1 MALIYKPIS
10 IILGL
15 LGAQV
20 AKAVFTRV
28 WQPIDDEEAPKPTQE
43 EQTWAR
49 VLTVAVIQGAVFQ
62 VVKATIQRSG
72 AKAWAYLTGVW
83 PGPKAPEP
91 E

>member
-1 MALIYKPIS
+1 MKLIYKPIG

-15 LGAQV
+15 IGGQI

-28 WQPIDDEEAPKPTQE
+28 WTAIDDEEAPKPTQE

-62 VVKATIQRSG
+62 VVKASINRSG
-72 AKAWAYLTGVW
+72 AKAFAYLTGVW
-83 PGPKAPEP
+83 PGPKRPEP
-91 E
+91 K

>member
-1 MALIYKPIS
+1 MKLIYKPIG

-15 LGAQV
+15 IGGQI

-28 WQPIDDEEAPKPTQE
+28 WTAIDDEEAPKPTQE

-62 VVKATIQRSG
+62 VVKASINRSG
-72 AKAWAYLTGVW
+72 AKVWAYLTGVW
-83 PGPKAPEP
+83 PGPKRPEP
-91 E
+91 K